1 MKLSIIMPVFNERN
15 TIKEIIERV
24 KCVDIDKEIIIVD
37 DYSMDGT
44 RDILKTFIDDN
55 IKVIYHNKNRG
66 KGAAVRTGL
75 SHVSGEIVIIQDA
88 DLEYDPRDY
97 KALIRPIIEGR
108 GDAVYGSRF
117 LGEHRVFLFWHYLGN
132 KFLTFI
138 TNVLYNAMLSDM
150 ETCYKAF
157 RTDIIISIKIRSNS
171 FNIEPEITAKLFKK
185 KYRVYEVPIT
195 YSGRSYEE
203 GKKITWKDGFK
214 ALYTLIKFRFM
225 D

>member
-1 MKLSIIMPVFNERN
+1 MKLSIIVPVFNEKN
-15 TIKEIIERV
+15 TIKEIINRI

-44 RDILKTFIDDN
+44 REILKTSKDNN
-55 IKVIYHNKNRG
+55 IKVIYHTKNLG

-75 SHVSGEIVIIQDA
+75 SYVSGDIVIIQDA

-97 KALIRPIIEGR
+97 KVLIRPITEGR

-132 KFLTFI
+132 KFLTLI
-138 TNVLYNAMLSDM
+138 TNLLYNTMLSDM

-157 RTDIIISIKIRSNS
+157 RTDIIKGIEIRSNG
-171 FNIEPEITAKLFKK
+171 FNIEPEITAKIFKK
-185 KYRVYEVPIT
+185 KCRVYEVPIT
-195 YSGRSYEE
+195 YSGRGYDE
-203 GKKITWKDGFK
+203 GKKITWKDGFA
-214 ALYTLIKFRFM
+214 ALYTLIKFRFI